1 MKKTATGLTLAAAL
15 SLTAFS
21 AAPAS
26 ALDRNGNFQNCDE
39 VYAAGFSHIGPEHPQ
54 YDSGLDNSD
63 DDLIGCE
70 NPENAGYYDT
80 KKWAPSAPSVD
91 VDSDLPDHVTQPDS
105 IDNQFTYPDCKDV
118 FAAGLANLPESSEYY
133 HADLDADLDG
143 IGCEVNGDDAADVP
157 AEIVAK
163 YTSKKSEDEDA
174 SDDEPQV
181 TVVPEGTPDTGAEGT
196 PLAPFAAGA
205 LALAAVGGAGVA
217 LRRRQA

>member
-205 LALAAVGGAGVA
+205 LALAAVAGTGVA